1 VTAGIGW
8 RSAPMGRAVLVVL
21 EAAPRPLQ
29 AVLTRDELDRLRPVL
44 DATAEAARAGE
55 FSRVRLRD
63 AAREAIGRDP
73 FSQASSG
80 DDDDDGGRW
89 WPALMIVGGL
99 MGTLS
104 PERPMWL
111 RVIGGLF
118 LAFGVYEVIQ
128 RFRRMRRRRAARA
141 AR

>member
-1 VTAGIGW
+1 MTAGVGW

-44 DATAEAARAGE
+44 DATAGAARAGE

-63 AAREAIGRDP
+63 AARDAIGRDP
-73 FSQASSG
+73 FSQVDSDE
-80 DDDDDGGRW
+80 DDGGGRW
-89 WPALMIVGGL
+89 WPVLMIVGGL
-99 MGTLS
+99 TGVLS
-104 PERPMWL
+104 PGRPLWL
-111 RVIGGLF
+111 RVIGGLL
-118 LAFGVYEVIQ
+118 LAAGVWEVAQ
-128 RFRRMRRRRAARA
+128 RLRGLRRRRAARD

>member
-1 VTAGIGW
+1 MTAGIGW
-8 RSAPMGRAVLVVL
+8 RSAAMGRAVLVVL

-29 AVLTRDELDRLRPVL
+29 GVLTQAELDRLRPVL
-44 DATAEAARAGE
+44 DATVEAAREGE

-73 FSQASSG
+73 FSQAST

-89 WPALMIVGGL
+89 WPALVIVGGL
-99 MGTLS
+99 MGVLS
-104 PERPMWL
+104 PDRPMWL
-111 RVIGGLF
+111 RVVSGLF
-118 LAFGVYEVIQ
+118 LAFGAYEVVQ
-128 RFRRMRRRRAARA
+128 RLRRLRRRRAARA